1 MKYSPLRRKIFNKT
15 EPFLYL
21 LPFLI
26 GIIIFIFY
34 PVINVFLI
42 SFKEEYSYLRNT
54 YNGWSL
60 DNYKQVF
67 ADPKFRSAMINTI
80 LYVVFVVPIS
90 TAIAILFANLL
101 NQKIKG
107 IAIFQTAFFMPMV
120 TCITAVGLV
129 WRFMYNKRYGVI
141 NWFLSLFGIENIGWV
156 TDSKWSLPA
165 LIIFGIWNI
174 LPFTIILLISGL
186 QNINDIYYTS
196 AKVDGA
202 KNTRIFF
209 KITLPLLSPT
219 IFLVSIINTI
229 SAFKVFSEL
238 YPLFNGKPGPYYNL
252 YTVVYYI
259 RYAMMERRDYG
270 LAAAAAVILFI
281 CVLIFTLIQ
290 LMIRKQ
296 MKIRGIK

>member
-1 MKYSPLRRKIFNKT
+1 
-15 EPFLYL
+15 
-21 LPFLI
+21 
-26 GIIIFIFY
+26 
-34 PVINVFLI
+34 
-42 SFKEEYSYLRNT
+42 
-54 YNGWSL
+54 
-60 DNYKQVF
+60 
-67 ADPKFRSAMINTI
+67 MINTI
-80 LYVVFVVPIS
+80 LYVIFVVPIS

-186 QNINDIYYTS
+186 QNINDIYYTA

>member
-1 MKYSPLRRKIFNKT
+1 MKYSPLRRKILNIT
-15 EPFLYL
+15 EPYLYL

-26 GIIIFIFY
+26 GIIIFILY

-42 SFKEEYSYLRNT
+42 SFKEEYSYLKNT

-67 ADPKFRSAMINTI
+67 ADPKFRSAMINTL
-80 LYVVFVVPIS
+80 LYVLFVVPIS
-90 TAIAILFANLL
+90 TAIAIIFANLL

-107 IAIFQTAFFMPMV
+107 AAIFQTAFFMPMV

-129 WRFMYNKRYGVI
+129 WRFMYNKKYGVI

-156 TDSKWSLPA
+156 TDSKWSLLA

-186 QNINDIYYTS
+186 QNINEIYYTA

-202 KNTRIFF
+202 KNTKIFF

-281 CVLIFTLIQ
+281 CVMIFTIFQ
-290 LMIRKQ
+290 LMVRKQ
-296 MKIRGIK
+296 MKIRGLK

>member
-1 MKYSPLRRKIFNKT
+1 M
-15 EPFLYL
+15 
-21 LPFLI
+21 
-26 GIIIFIFY
+26 
-34 PVINVFLI
+34 
-42 SFKEEYSYLRNT
+42 
-54 YNGWSL
+54 
-60 DNYKQVF
+60 
-67 ADPKFRSAMINTI
+67 
-80 LYVVFVVPIS
+80 
-90 TAIAILFANLL
+90 
-101 NQKIKG
+101 
-107 IAIFQTAFFMPMV
+107 
-120 TCITAVGLV
+120 
-129 WRFMYNKRYGVI
+129 VI

-186 QNINDIYYTS
+186 QNINDIYYTA